1 MKFKQLYAIFIN
13 MRLRAESIGLDI
25 DNTMNS
31 SARCL
36 LQEEQ
41 VRLADS
47 YAELANIE
55 IDLGNVNMG
64 AVMTKIQECYSC
76 FTDDFT
82 QEPLSNDYHPWEIVS
97 TCDGETLVP
106 LEHIKQFVIY
116 EKTEKNS
123 TSPNWI
129 EAYNVA
135 SSALPYTFIPSTDIG
150 EESGERYWIW
160 WDTDTIAL
168 AVKVDADINPHNS
181 SAPPRSFNAAAVIA
195 QLKDEYV
202 DVYGTTSLRA
212 CSAMLMTSDIKW
224 ETGYGLDKSVD
235 SSNTTFP
242 QVSGN
247 PPEVVV
253 FFQFKV

>member
-1 MKFKQLYAIFIN
+1 M
-13 MRLRAESIGLDI
+13 RAENIGLDI
-25 DNTMNS
+25 DNAMNS

-41 VRLADS
+41 LRLADS
-47 YAELANIE
+47 YAELANVE
-55 IDLGNVNMG
+55 IDLHSVNLG

-76 FTDDFT
+76 FTNDFT
-82 QEPLSNDYHPWEIVS
+82 QELPNNIAHPWEIVS
-97 TCDGETLVP
+97 TCNGETLVP
-106 LEHIKQFVIY
+106 FDHIKQFVIY
-116 EKTEKNS
+116 EKTDKNS
-123 TSPNWI
+123 TSANWI

-135 SSALPYTFIPSTDIG
+135 SSALPYTFIPSTDVG

-160 WDTDTIAL
+160 WDQNTIAL
-168 AVKVDADINPHNS
+168 AVKVDADTNPGS
-181 SAPPRSFNAAAVIA
+181 SSVPPLSFNVAAVIA

-212 CSAMLMTSDIKW
+212 CSAMLMTNNIMW

-235 SSNTTFP
+235 SNNTTFP

-253 FFQFKV
+253 LFQFKV